1 MKKSRV
7 KQLNVSTSQH
17 DFLVKPYGFC
27 CDIKDY
33 DPKLLS
39 LKEEPEPLFPSSG
52 PLEGGP
58 DIKFRLQEHDD
69 IQSFRQRSIQRN
81 AQRGGLRSKY
91 RSGQQVI
98 WGNQSYA
105 QPYRRRRYRTP
116 RLEGTVKVPEDRTQ
130 GRTPDRGRD
139 IETLGELMIC
149 KRCRGPLRWYL
160 EDEIAAARDI
170 MMKRK
175 QEIYKAEMEKNIKI
189 AKQKG
194 IRFVSIMHINYCKVF
209 KKLSFFSIILYIE
222 ILK

>member
-1 MKKSRV
+1 MIERV
-7 KQLNVSTSQH
+7 LSVTLEVDDPVAFAPVTRISFDSKFSKFDSQ
-17 DFLVKPYGFC
+17 
-27 CDIKDY
+27 
-33 DPKLLS
+33 
-39 LKEEPEPLFPSSG
+39 
-52 PLEGGP
+52 
-58 DIKFRLQEHDD
+58 Q
-69 IQSFRQRSIQRN
+69 RQRSIQRN

-189 AKQKG
+189 AKQKEN
-194 IRFVSIMHINYCKVF
+194 RRRRRRK
-209 KKLSFFSIILYIE
+209 KKLSKFYEDTFKGDIFI
-222 ILK
+222 